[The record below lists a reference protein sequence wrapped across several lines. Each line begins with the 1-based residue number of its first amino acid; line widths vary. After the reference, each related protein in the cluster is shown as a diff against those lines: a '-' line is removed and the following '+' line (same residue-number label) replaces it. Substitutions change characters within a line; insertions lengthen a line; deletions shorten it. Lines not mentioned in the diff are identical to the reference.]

1 MLQKILRAGVA
12 ALALVAATAAEAQTD
27 RFSGYGDTVQSPC
40 RRWATITPSDS
51 TDLSEVPKALYV
63 GGAGD
68 VAMIGVDAPAAATGV
83 TWKAV
88 PAAALL
94 PTRPRRV
101 LATGTTATA
110 ILGCF

>member
-1 MLQKILRAGVA
+1 MLHRILRAGVF
-12 ALALVAATAAEAQTD
+12 ALAFVTASAADAQAD

-40 RRWATITPSDS
+40 RRWTTITPSDS
-51 TDLSEVPKALYV
+51 TDLTEVPKAIYV

-88 PAAALL
+88 PAASLL
-94 PTRPRRV
+94 PARARRV
-101 LATGTTATA
+101 LATGTTATS
-110 ILGCF
+110 IVGCF